1 MDRDRSPAR
10 TGSAKGSRSDSEAL
24 WDWNLESDRIHFSP
38 RWRAL
43 AGCEDHEVGSA
54 PADWFQRVHPNDHEQ
69 LLRDI
74 ETARTGEATTFEC
87 RYRLRHKDGTYRWMS
102 CRGTVVRDNAGR
114 AIRMT
119 GSQSDVTVTMVTD
132 PLTRLPNRLLLM
144 DRVAHSIDRARRY
157 KAFHF
162 ALLIIDVGTPT
173 NLGHSSA
180 ITDTLLTAVAR
191 RLETCLRIP
200 DKMLSMRH
208 NDLVARL
215 DGHYFAILLD
225 GLKDIGHAKIAA
237 DRILGELL
245 NPFTIGGREIRL
257 SASIGIALS
266 ATGYTTAD
274 EVVNDAETALHRA
287 RVLGGSHCEVFDTA
301 ILQSEQTELQLEGDL
316 EGALQ
321 RREFELFYQPIVSL
335 ESNEV
340 LGFESLVRWRHP
352 VLGMIAPLDFLP
364 IAERTGFIVPLG
376 TWILHE
382 ACLQLAAWHSSLSLS
397 HDVSVAVNVASA
409 QWSDPTFVDQIEQAL
424 HDSGLEPGRLVLELT
439 EGIAI
444 ANPAAVTTLLMQLRA
459 MGVRISVDDFGTGHS
474 SLAYL
479 RQFPIDTLK
488 IDRSFVRGMVTNK
501 DTAEIVAGVM
511 NLSKQLGL
519 RVVAEGIED
528 EDQCAR
534 LRALSCHAGQGNL
547 FATPLDVERATEVLK
562 TGLPPRPERQ
572 REATTRPDR
581 ERTVDHL
588 FVRGRRLVNDHAP
601 SFAVPVL
608 ALVALA
614 GLMGVVNSVQSAFSG
629 PATPAAEVKQQ
640 SVETTSAT
648 PAAST
653 TAPSTSL
660 VTAKDTP
667 SVRNTAVAPSLPARA
682 SSPPLTTA
690 SLAAARAD
698 VAQTSS
704 LEVVHLHRFGNCRGR
719 LDVGRDGITF
729 VSEKDEDA
737 DSFTLKFVEFL
748 HALSDDTL
756 TLKSATKTYRFKAG
770 GAGGDS
776 TNKLHALADRISRA
790 RR

>member
-54 PADWFQRVHPNDHEQ
+54 PKDWFQRVHPDDHEQ

-74 ETARTGEATTFEC
+74 ETARTGDATAFEC
-87 RYRLRHKDGTYRWMS
+87 QYRLKHKDGTYRWMS
-102 CRGTVVRDNAGR
+102 CRGTVVRDNEGR

-119 GSQSDVTVTMVTD
+119 GSQSDVTVAMVTD

-144 DRVAHSIDRARRY
+144 DRVDHSIDRARRY
-157 KAFHF
+157 RAFHF
-162 ALLIIDVGTPT
+162 ALLVIDVGTPT
-173 NLGHSSA
+173 SLGVSSA
-180 ITDTLLTAVAR
+180 ITDTLLTAIAR

-200 DKMLSMRH
+200 DRMLSMRH

-301 ILQSEQTELQLEGDL
+301 ILKSEQTELQLEGDL

-321 RREFELFYQPIVSL
+321 RREFELFFQPIVSL

-376 TWILHE
+376 TWILHQ
-382 ACLQLAAWHSSLSLS
+382 ACLQLAEWHSSLSLS
-397 HDVSVAVNVASA
+397 TDLWVSVNVSSA

-424 HDSGLEPGRLVLELT
+424 RNSGLEPGRLVLELT

-459 MGVRISVDDFGTGHS
+459 MGVRISVDDFGTGYS

-501 DTAEIVAGVM
+501 DTAEIIAGVM

-519 RVVAEGIED
+519 QVVAEGIED
-528 EDQCAR
+528 EDQCAH

-547 FATPLDVERATEVLK
+547 FATPLDVESATEVLK
-562 TGLPPRPERQ
+562 TGLSPRPEHQ

-581 ERTVDHL
+581 ERTVHQL
-588 FVRGRRLVNDHAP
+588 FVRGRLAAGRVP
-601 SFAVPVL
+601 SFAIPVL
-608 ALVALA
+608 ALLALA

-629 PATPAAEVKQQ
+629 PAIPAPAISPVAAKAASSIPNAVPVPSQPTPGSSTPAA
-640 SVETTSAT
+640 
-648 PAAST
+648 AA
-653 TAPSTSL
+653 APPL
-660 VTAKDTP
+660 LRP
-667 SVRNTAVAPSLPARA
+667 LPARA
-682 SSPPLTTA
+682 ASPPLTA
-690 SLAAARAD
+690 RSLAAASAA
-698 VAQTSS
+698 VAQTNS
-704 LEVVHLHRFGNCRGR
+704 LEVVHLHRFGNCHGR
-719 LDVGRDGITF
+719 LDVGRDGIAF
-729 VSEKDEDA
+729 VSEKDKDA
-737 DSFTLKFVEFL
+737 DSFTLKFAEFL